1 MDLPRV
7 VKSVVSNKKSAWCV
21 SVVTNSTTLLQ
32 SFKFK
37 DLIESG
43 DGFIIYYAQILIMDY
58 LLKMKDVADVP
69 LVKAVVLC
77 EDFNR
82 VELGRWLANLLDQ
95 VLDLPIDFLLR
106 LEHLGFILSITV
118 NPLLAHVH

>member
-1 MDLPRV
+1 MGFNDRIDWTRLFAKSAKNTFGEVNVVARGTAAAVVALLGFNRDSHGRTHRFAQFAGDTRV

-43 DGFIIYYAQILIMDY
+43 DGFIIYYA
-58 LLKMKDVADVP
+58 
-69 LVKAVVLC
+69 
-77 EDFNR
+77 
-82 VELGRWLANLLDQ
+82 
-95 VLDLPIDFLLR
+95 
-106 LEHLGFILSITV
+106 
-118 NPLLAHVH
+118 